1 MLRIKAMRE
10 LRLNCSSGGVLYHY
24 TRTTDSLNEIL
35 EEGLKPSDR
44 FEQNREGK
52 TVPFISFSR
61 TRVSPPY
68 FHDGANSWKY
78 GIMFSRNKI
87 SNLGKLTP
95 YRHGG
100 YGHEDDPNRFEQLT
114 MIVKDPEFIA
124 RPEDNL
130 YPVTIAIQHTGRK
143 RSRIRVAI
151 GSKNVNNLWSSFER
165 LTPEDANK
173 LGDWLIQN
181 ERKTG
186 LKIQKVIETTEENKK
201 FNDGTKYVVVS
212 CFGKVN
218 LDELSTVL
226 PELPKELLQE
236 SIEQMDESDM
246 GTESATTVD
255 MQLNLGEESRTYRF
269 SQRFTKKDIMDIYN
283 RISAIDYSRDERD
296 DSTVVAADADIN
308 NGHWELVVNG
318 TKEEIEQI
326 FHDKPSVLKE
336 IKGVDQYRVQE
347 SEDRLW
353 LPNADREK
361 PVPGT
366 KEAIIGLIFPRDE
379 YYSDE
384 ANAIREKY
392 PNLPIYAYAEY
403 RSPGLAKDSKPVPKE
418 AYKNPIA

>member
-1 MLRIKAMRE
+1 MLKIKTMRE
-10 LRLNCSSGGVLYHY
+10 LQLNSSSGGVLYHY
-24 TRTTDSLNEIL
+24 TRTVDSLNEIL
-35 EEGLKPSDR
+35 EEGLLPSYR
-44 FEQNREGK
+44 HERNKEGK

-68 FHDGANSWKY
+68 FKNGANSWKY

-87 SNLGKLTP
+87 SNLGKLIP

-100 YGHEDDPNRFEQLT
+100 YEQDGNRNRFEELT

-124 RPEDNL
+124 KPEDNL
-130 YPVTIAIQHTGRK
+130 YPVTIAIQHTGRG

-151 GSKNVNNLWSSFER
+151 GSKNVNNLWSSFDR

-181 ERKTG
+181 EKKTG

-201 FNDGTKYVVVS
+201 FNDGTKYVVVTA
-212 CFGKVN
+212 FGKVK
-218 LDELSTVL
+218 LDELSAVL

-236 SIEQMDESDM
+236 SQTQMDESDM

-255 MQLNLGEESRTYRF
+255 IQLDLGEESKTYRF

-283 RISAIDYSRDERD
+283 RVSAIDYNRDERD
-296 DSTVVAADADIN
+296 DKTVSADVDIN
-308 NGHWELVVNG
+308 NGQWELVVIG
-318 TKEEIEQI
+318 TEEEIEQI
-326 FHDKPSVLKE
+326 FHDKPEVLKE
-336 IKGVDQYRVQE
+336 IESVEQYSLQE

-353 LPNADREK
+353 LPNADRKK

-403 RSPGLAKDSKPVPKE
+403 GSTGLSKDAKPVPKE
-418 AYKNPIA
+418 AYRNPTD